1 MSGVHCHVCAP
12 STSVCAF
19 VDFAA
24 QYYIEYS
31 GTDLYFK
38 LDLQEEDFFE
48 LLAVQHKELTN
59 EDLMEWEAQGMDEER
74 QEEEEVTEELK
85 RFAAQEMSRG
95 SCLSEEALLV
105 LGAKDPAVEGYTK
118 VAAAVKN
125 AISAAVHLRGEIKSY
140 YPDITGL
147 FFQESR

>member
-1 MSGVHCHVCAP
+1 M
-12 STSVCAF
+12 
-19 VDFAA
+19 DFAA

-48 LLAVQHKELTN
+48 WLAVQHKELTN
-59 EDLMEWEAQGMDEER
+59 EDLMEWEAQGKDEER

-95 SCLSEEALLV
+95 SCLSEEALL
-105 LGAKDPAVEGYTK
+105 A
-118 VAAAVKN
+118 
-125 AISAAVHLRGEIKSY
+125 
-140 YPDITGL
+140 
-147 FFQESR
+147 F

>member
-24 QYYIEYS
+24 QYYIEYN

-38 LDLQEEDFFE
+38 LGLQEEDFFE

-59 EDLMEWEAQGMDEER
+59 EDLMEWEAQGKDEER
-74 QEEEEVTEELK
+74 QEEEVTEELK
-85 RFAAQEMSRG
+85 RLTAQEMSRG

-105 LGAKDPAVEGYTK
+105 FGAKDPAVEGYTK
-118 VAAAVKN
+118 VTTAFKSA
-125 AISAAVHLRGEIKSY
+125 SRAAVHLRGEIKSH
-140 YPDITGL
+140 YPHITGL

>member
-59 EDLMEWEAQGMDEER
+59 EDLMEWEAQGRNILFKCVLQGKQER
-74 QEEEEVTEELK
+74 
-85 RFAAQEMSRG
+85 RAQE
-95 SCLSEEALLV
+95 
-105 LGAKDPAVEGYTK
+105 
-118 VAAAVKN
+118 
-125 AISAAVHLRGEIKSY
+125 I
-140 YPDITGL
+140 
-147 FFQESR
+147 ESGGKI